1 MEFLYKGVHVKCYLL
16 AKDQSIL
23 HTWTGMLD
31 YLTNDWAFWSKKSME
46 EWVLNIIIDKRTVS
60 IKRTVKKFY
69 KESLL
74 NVPYD
79 LEKK

>member
-1 MEFLYKGVHVKCYLL
+1 
-16 AKDQSIL
+16 
-23 HTWTGMLD
+23 
-31 YLTNDWAFWSKKSME
+31 ME

-79 LEKK
+79 LVSQEFIHKRTVSIKRIV